1 MELPDSSKNLWM
13 VPNLLLQKFPA
24 PVFSAT
30 TRLELRSTVIGERA
44 GLIIAGMDYSYLALE
59 NRADGTHLVN
69 KICHDADK
77 GNRETNQTDIFY
89 HGSSIFLRVHVETDA
104 VCRWSYSIDGKDF
117 ISVGTTFTARKG
129 LWIGAKIGLFAV
141 SPEKENSSGRADY
154 DWFKVE

>member
-1 MELPDSSKNLWM
+1 M
-13 VPNLLLQKFPA
+13 
-24 PVFSAT
+24 
-30 TRLELRSTVIGERA
+30 
-44 GLIIAGMDYSYLALE
+44 
-59 NRADGTHLVN
+59 N